1 MNIVLVG
8 PAYPFRGGIAHYLA
22 LLYVAL
28 KEKGHRVSVLSLIK
42 QYPKLLFPGKSQEE
56 PGGAAAKV
64 EATRMLSPMG
74 PLTWVRTAMEIRR
87 RRADLVIFKYWMPF
101 FAISYCVICLLTR
114 SWTRAKILYICHN
127 IVPHEKKPGD
137 LLLTKLALR
146 FVDYFLV
153 MSDAVQADVLRFR
166 PDAVFRQVPHP
177 VYDFFSRGAF
187 DREASQAKLDLREER
202 VILFFGYIR
211 AYKGLMYL
219 IDAMPEIL
227 DRMDLRLLVVGEFYD
242 DPAPYMDRIER
253 LGIGEKVTVVDSYV
267 PNEEVGTYFSAADVV
282 VLPYVSAT
290 QSGIVQIAYAFDTPV
305 IITEVGGLPEVVLDG
320 KTGLVVPPEDS
331 HRLAQAILRFY
342 DEELAKSLSVGVRT
356 EKRRYSWD
364 RLVQEI
370 EALAS
375 FSEDQP

>member
-1 MNIVLVG
+1 
-8 PAYPFRGGIAHYLA
+8 
-22 LLYVAL
+22 
-28 KEKGHRVSVLSLIK
+28 
-42 QYPKLLFPGKSQEE
+42 
-56 PGGAAAKV
+56 
-64 EATRMLSPMG
+64 
-74 PLTWVRTAMEIRR
+74 MEIRR
-87 RRADLVIFKYWMPF
+87 CRADLVILNYWMPF

-114 SWTRAKILYICHN
+114 SWTRTKILYICHN

-153 MSDAVQADVLRFR
+153 MSDTVQADLLRFR
-166 PDAVFRQVPHP
+166 QDATFRQVALPL
-177 VYDFFSRGAF
+177 YDFFSQGQF
-187 DREASQAKLDLREER
+187 DREESRERLDIPEDR
-202 VILFFGYIR
+202 VILFFGYVR

-227 DRMDLRLLVVGEFYD
+227 DRMDLRLLIVGEFYD
-242 DPAPYMDRIER
+242 DKKTYLDRIER
-253 LGIGEKVTVVDSYV
+253 LGIGGKITIVDEYV
-267 PNEEVGTYFSAADVV
+267 PNEEVGIYFSVADVV
-282 VLPYVSAT
+282 ALPYVSAT
-290 QSGIVQIAYAFDTPV
+290 QSAIVQIAYAFDTPV

-342 DEELAKSLSVGVRT
+342 DEELAESLSAGVRT

-375 FSEDQP
+375 FSEEQP